1 LEGDFDA
8 VEGQVGMGLCR
19 TDNNIKNHFYS
30 TLRRSLR
37 RLNKLLGEKN
47 ATHQMREIK
56 PSILTIILKF
66 IYDNQELNENNTTEL
81 IDELRGIN
89 YDDLGLPKLI
99 FEFA

>member
-1 LEGDFDA
+1 
-8 VEGQVGMGLCR
+8 MRLCR

-89 YDDLGLPKLI
+89 HGNLGLPKLI